1 MKLRKLR
8 IRKVL
13 KTNVV
18 LSIKPEYVA
27 EIKAGCKR
35 FEFRKA
41 IFKEPVGKVYIYAS
55 APVSM
60 VVGEFQ
66 PVDVVKGS
74 PDEVWQRTKQ
84 YAGIQKEWYD
94 RYYAG
99 RDTAYA
105 IEIKNLKL
113 YDQPKALPFHA
124 PQSFRYI
131 DSL

>member
-1 MKLRKLR
+1 MS
-8 IRKVL
+8 RKVSGKKIL
-13 KTNVV
+13 MNAI

-27 EIKAGCKR
+27 EIKAGRKR

-74 PDEVWQRTKQ
+74 PDDVWIAILHNTKSVTSSM
-84 YAGIQKEWYD
+84 
-94 RYYAG
+94 
-99 RDTAYA
+99 TAIYT
-105 IEIKNLKL
+105 
-113 YDQPKALPFHA
+113 
-124 PQSFRYI
+124 
-131 DSL
+131 

>member
-27 EIKAGCKR
+27 EIKAGRKR

-55 APVSM
+55 EPVSM

>member
-1 MKLRKLR
+1 MNA
-8 IRKVL
+8 I
-13 KTNVV
+13 

-27 EIKAGCKR
+27 EIKAGRKR

-41 IFKEPVGKVYIYAS
+41 VFKEPVGKVYIYAS

-60 VVGEFQ
+60 VVGEFH
-66 PVDVVKGS
+66 PVDVVKGT
-74 PDEVWQRTKQ
+74 PDEVWQRTRR

-105 IEIKNLKL
+105 IEIKNLKV
-113 YDQPKALPFHA
+113 YDQPKPLPFHA

-131 DSL
+131 ESL